1 MTDKYVAWKD
11 YNIDFLAIYRKSF
24 LTPVLKNYAYKHMH
38 TDTNNHSIMSM
49 VGMEYGSKGTWNLRV
64 IFLHLKRSQ

>member
-38 TDTNNHSIMSM
+38 TDTNNHSIMIWWEWSM
-49 VGMEYGSKGTWNLRV
+49 GQRELE
-64 IFLHLKRSQ
+64 I